1 MQKLSEL
8 LDAAEFDGLAIDKQP
23 TGYTASIVTGTSDW
37 SPREFAASP
46 SEAVEKCLRLH
57 GRVRVVAPVLA
68 PPPY

>member
-1 MQKLSEL
+1 MDLACL

-37 SPREFAASP
+37 SDRVWAPTP

-57 GRVRVVAPVLA
+57 GRVRVVAPLA